1 MATVRRLYL
10 YAMSGI
16 TLAVLAT
23 GLQILLDILLNQ
35 VGIGRGEF
43 VSGFVDADRQ
53 QLSVAA
59 ALVGVGLPVW
69 AIHWFLVGRALR
81 PGRDGTEAER
91 GSPIRAFYLALV
103 LAVAAFSVAAALR
116 DLLGSVL
123 RMVINVQVPDW
134 YGSVGNDPSG
144 AAALLAIGGLVWA
157 YHATVRRAD
166 VAVGPLFGA
175 AAWWPRVYLYG
186 ASLVG
191 LLIAAE
197 AVGTLISIATASSID
212 VNKFGDVHSFG
223 ELAPGDARLVQLVD
237 KGAELVA
244 WGAFWMVHWWL
255 AARSMADTGWRGPS
269 ERQARLRL
277 AYLVG
282 VTVIGVARAV
292 QLVGAGLGAG
302 IPLLLGARDA
312 VGTSGRGD
320 LAQAILVPLA
330 SAVPWGLAWWFHHR
344 RMRAEAVGPVPG
356 AAGAATTA
364 RLDLHGV
371 STVGLAFGA
380 VGLGWLFGLAIDV
393 VLGGDRTIGDAWKF
407 EVGTYLPFALLGFT
421 LWAWTWARLRIRRAG
436 DPAAEARS
444 TTRRVA
450 LLIVF
455 GAALVTSIGSLA
467 LVLYR
472 LFATALG
479 VLLPGNPV
487 SELSTPIGALA
498 TAVVVAVYHGLTV
511 RTDTAIAKAA
521 VDAGVPDAPGT
532 APSVSRILVL
542 RGPASG
548 DPTAAI
554 AALRGALP
562 PGFDL
567 DDRSS

>member
-1 MATVRRLYL
+1 MASVRRLYL

-35 VGIGRGEF
+35 AGIGRGELL
-43 VSGFVDADRQ
+43 SGFVDADRQ

-81 PGRDGTEAER
+81 PGRDGAEAER

-116 DLLGSVL
+116 DLLASVL
-123 RMVINVQVPDW
+123 HIVINVQVPEW

-166 VAVGPLFGA
+166 VTVGPLFGA

-191 LLIAAE
+191 LVIAAE
-197 AVGTLISIATASSID
+197 AVGTLISIATTPSLF
-212 VNKFGDVHSFG
+212 VNNVGDLPP
-223 ELAPGDARLVQLVD
+223 EDARLVQLVD

-244 WGAFWMVHWWL
+244 WGTFWVLHWWL

-282 VTVIGVARAV
+282 AIVIAAARAV
-292 QLVGAGLGAG
+292 QLTGAGLGAG

-312 VGTSGRGD
+312 VGASGRGD

-344 RMRAEAVGPVPG
+344 RMRAEAAGPVPG
-356 AAGAATTA
+356 AAGAATAA

-380 VGLGWLFGLAIDV
+380 VGLGWLVGLAIDV
-393 VLGGDRTIGDAWKF
+393 VFGGDRTIGDAWKF

-421 LWAWTWARLRIRRAG
+421 LWAWTWTRLRIRRAA

-479 VLLPGNPV
+479 VLLPGNSV

-521 VDAGVPDAPGT
+521 VDAGVPDAPGA
-532 APSVSRILVL
+532 APGVSRILVL

-548 DPTAAI
+548 DPTAVI
-554 AALRGALP
+554 AALRDALP

-567 DDRSS
+567 DDRLS